1 MALPEYG
8 TASHIEDR
16 GGKKMVSREE
26 IKGLAKGQISGKI
39 GMLFVCMLIMSAIMG
54 ASCVI
59 PAVGTLIL
67 VPPLQ
72 LGMIYIYLDVVAGG
86 EVDIN
91 RLFAGFKR
99 LGQSICLYLLVN
111 IFVFLWSLLF
121 VIPGIIKMLSYSQ
134 AFYILAEHP
143 EMTASEA
150 LNESKMIME
159 GHKSELFVLYLSF
172 IGWSLLGAITCGIGY
187 IWIIPYMQ
195 ATFTNYYH
203 KIKR

>member
-1 MALPEYG
+1 
-8 TASHIEDR
+8 
-16 GGKKMVSREE
+16 MVSREE
-26 IKGLAKGQISGKI
+26 IKSLAKGQISGKI
-39 GMLFVCMLIMSAIMG
+39 AMLLVCSLIMG
-54 ASCVI
+54 AIVGVSSFI
-59 PAVGTLIL
+59 PVAGTLVL

-72 LGMIYIYLDVVAGG
+72 LGIIYIYLDISAGG
-86 EVDIN
+86 EVDVN

-111 IFVFLWSLLF
+111 IFIFLWSLLF
-121 VIPGIIKMLSYSQ
+121 VIPGIIKALSYSQ

-172 IGWSLLGAITCGIGY
+172 IGWALLGAITCGIGY
-187 IWIIPYMQ
+187 IWILPYMQ

-203 KIKR
+203 KIKKQ

>member
-1 MALPEYG
+1 MVTYK
-8 TASHIEDR
+8 IEEGND
-16 GGKKMVSREE
+16 MVSREE
-26 IKGLAKGQISGKI
+26 IKSLAKGQISGKI
-39 GMLFVCMLIMSAIMG
+39 AMLLVCSLIMG
-54 ASCVI
+54 AIVGVSSFI
-59 PAVGTLIL
+59 PVAGTLVL

-72 LGMIYIYLDVVAGG
+72 LGIIYIYLDISAGG
-86 EVDIN
+86 EVDVN

-111 IFVFLWSLLF
+111 IFIFLWSLLF
-121 VIPGIIKMLSYSQ
+121 VIPGIIKALSYSQ

-172 IGWSLLGAITCGIGY
+172 IGWALLGAITCGIGY
-187 IWIIPYMQ
+187 IWILPYMQ

-203 KIKR
+203 KIKKQ

>member
-1 MALPEYG
+1 
-8 TASHIEDR
+8 
-16 GGKKMVSREE
+16 MVSREE
-26 IKGLAKGQISGKI
+26 IKSLARGQISGKI
-39 GMLFVCMLIMSAIMG
+39 AMLFVCSLIMMAITG
-54 ASCVI
+54 VSSLI
-59 PAVGTLIL
+59 PVAGTLVL

-72 LGMIYIYLDVVAGG
+72 LGITYIYLDVAAGG
-86 EVDIN
+86 EVDVN

-111 IFVFLWSLLF
+111 IFIFLWSLLF
-121 VIPGIIKMLSYSQ
+121 LIPGIIKALSYSQ

-143 EMTASEA
+143 EMTATEA
-150 LNESKMIME
+150 LNESKLIME

-203 KIKR
+203 RIKR